1 MAGDRP
7 RAIAI
12 LTTFAANAPAATTAW
27 ARLGAYGLEAA
38 RNDDALIWLK
48 NALALAPGDAASWT
62 NLGTVSLRL
71 ARTDDA
77 VAAYRTALSLDPSA
91 LSVHVNLGNALQQ
104 AGDIDGAVAA
114 LERARDLQPDSPEA
128 LNNLGN
134 LYKEQGR
141 VDAAL
146 AAYEQALRAL
156 PTFRPAFSNLLAA
169 TKLSARHSPADI
181 FALHRAF
188 AAHYESDFRAEYVTA
203 TNMPDPERRL
213 RVGYVS
219 PDCHS
224 ALPAFVEPVLRSHDR
239 ANFDVFAYFNNPQPP
254 AALDRLGAVT
264 ARVMNGVGDG
274 TVAQWIRDDRIDVL
288 IDIAGHTGHN
298 RLAVFGC
305 KPAPVQI
312 TWLDYLNTT
321 GLDAIDYRMTD
332 AVSDPPGASDALHS
346 EALIRLS
353 PAQWCWNPP
362 AGDADPG
369 SLPMLA
375 AGYPTL
381 GSFNNGSKLTD
392 ATLALWSKLLGAIPM
407 ARLVIVGVPAGSAQA
422 RVRAASGDAGTRVR
436 VAARLPADEFRRQA
450 RAIDIALDPRPFSG
464 ATTTFEMLWQGVP
477 VVTWPG
483 ATSPSRSTASL
494 LKALGLDDWIAGDE
508 DDYVAIVKRA
518 VAAPEALGRLRSA
531 LPARLRDS
539 ALCDAAAFTRGLERA
554 LRDAWRMW
562 CARKAAP
569 GTAAEIAPAP
579 TSVPTALRRIA
590 GDASVARVEAALRA
604 GNVAADIGAACSL
617 IDEFPEWQTAHR
629 VYLQSLL
636 AWSRDQPDLVRR
648 MFPPPE
654 IPRRAPRI
662 SVVICSIDRRK
673 FAAVTASYRQRFA
686 GHPLQIIGVHD
697 ATSLAEGYNRAAAKA
712 TGDLLVFSH
721 DDIELVTTD
730 FAARLVAHLE
740 RYDGVG
746 VAGASRI
753 TGPRWGHAGQRHI
766 HGHILHPPPPQRAG
780 ALLMGSGFQQPVCEG
795 IRGLDGVFIA
805 IRRHVWETH
814 RFDAD
819 RYDGFHLYDL
829 DFTWRA
835 SGAGARLA
843 VPLDLTLFHHSAGR
857 YGEAWHRYAAR
868 FVAQAGLDPLT
879 PPRPGGL
886 QTRLETLEQVDA
898 LRAAM
903 LHFRYGAPVTG

>member
-1 MAGDRP
+1 MSATPTGPQREDSALADAHAAWIAGDRP

-12 LTTFAANAPAATTAW
+12 LTTFAANAPAAATAW

-141 VDAAL
+141 FDAAL
-146 AAYEQALRAL
+146 AAYEQALRAM

-188 AAHYESDFRAEYVTA
+188 AAHYESDFRAEYVPA
-203 TNMPDPERRL
+203 TNTPDPERRL

-264 ARVMNGVGDG
+264 ARVMKGVGDA

-346 EALIRLS
+346 EALIRLA

-369 SLPMLA
+369 SLPMQV
-375 AGYPTL
+375 AGHPTL

-392 ATLALWSKLLGAIPM
+392 ATLALWSKLLEAIPM
-407 ARLVIVGVPAGSAQA
+407 ARLVIVGVSAGSAQA
-422 RVRAASGDAGTRVR
+422 RVRAAFGRCGDA
-436 VAARLPADEFRRQA
+436 
-450 RAIDIALDPRPFSG
+450 RA
-464 ATTTFEMLWQGVP
+464 
-477 VVTWPG
+477 
-483 ATSPSRSTASL
+483 
-494 LKALGLDDWIAGDE
+494 
-508 DDYVAIVKRA
+508 
-518 VAAPEALGRLRSA
+518 
-531 LPARLRDS
+531 
-539 ALCDAAAFTRGLERA
+539 C
-554 LRDAWRMW
+554 
-562 CARKAAP
+562 
-569 GTAAEIAPAP
+569 
-579 TSVPTALRRIA
+579 
-590 GDASVARVEAALRA
+590 
-604 GNVAADIGAACSL
+604 
-617 IDEFPEWQTAHR
+617 
-629 VYLQSLL
+629 
-636 AWSRDQPDLVRR
+636 
-648 MFPPPE
+648 
-654 IPRRAPRI
+654 RRAP
-662 SVVICSIDRRK
+662 
-673 FAAVTASYRQRFA
+673 
-686 GHPLQIIGVHD
+686 
-697 ATSLAEGYNRAAAKA
+697 
-712 TGDLLVFSH
+712 
-721 DDIELVTTD
+721 
-730 FAARLVAHLE
+730 
-740 RYDGVG
+740 
-746 VAGASRI
+746 
-753 TGPRWGHAGQRHI
+753 PRG
-766 HGHILHPPPPQRAG
+766 
-780 ALLMGSGFQQPVCEG
+780 
-795 IRGLDGVFIA
+795 
-805 IRRHVWETH
+805 
-814 RFDAD
+814 
-819 RYDGFHLYDL
+819 
-829 DFTWRA
+829 
-835 SGAGARLA
+835 
-843 VPLDLTLFHHSAGR
+843 
-857 YGEAWHRYAAR
+857 
-868 FVAQAGLDPLT
+868 
-879 PPRPGGL
+879 
-886 QTRLETLEQVDA
+886 
-898 LRAAM
+898 
-903 LHFRYGAPVTG
+903 